1 MIKKKEKEKKKEET
15 SNEIFVL
22 NVFLR
27 IKRTEFS
34 YTKFTYPL
42 HINVHSFLHCTQRH
56 SKPRRRGSSDLNRLI
71 EPRRF
76 EITLRSICL
85 RFLPLPF
92 FFFLDLRSY
101 LNSCKVRSNVRTRGA
116 VDFSTKRSLESEI
129 SRAGRRGFVKHPS
142 TYSNNRVALSKASN
156 RRQF

>member
-1 MIKKKEKEKKKEET
+1 MK
-15 SNEIFVL
+15 L

-42 HINVHSFLHCTQRH
+42 HINVLLHCTQRH

-85 RFLPLPF
+85 RFLPLPLF
-92 FFFLDLRSY
+92 SFLDLRSY